1 MNGKMTQGR
10 QSKQLQ
16 PEPVAKSGQDAFRW
30 DGEFVDRTRELQ
42 FVKDTWGETVARSR
56 AIMLAALLFVVAA
69 GIDYLVLGLTQ
80 AFLQLLALRVLTL
93 IVAFVP
99 VVLFSDGTDPK
110 AMHASMTFT
119 QIYLFAIFLL
129 SAMVGETALRDVVVA
144 AVVILFAYYIAVPN
158 RLYLNS
164 IIGISCSAALVLVT
178 LVGTEAN
185 LFGLAALLLMCAV
198 VNVVGIQ
205 LGRLWGRLRRAE
217 YLSLHHHIT
226 MTGRL
231 EEEIAER
238 RIAEVEARVSERNFE
253 GVFRS
258 APLPLA
264 LVRPGDTKILHANR
278 ATCELFGVKAKDIKS
293 FDLRS
298 VVEAELGANGVD
310 DVASLLKAREPVEL
324 KISTSDGRK
333 LWVNVTTSA
342 MRYRG
347 ASAIL
352 IALHDITHRQ
362 MEAQKLREAR
372 DFADAANKSKT
383 EFLANMS
390 HELRTPLNAII
401 GFSEALE
408 REIYGPLG
416 TDRYREYAQ
425 DINNSGIHLLNIIN
439 DILDL
444 SKIEAG
450 RFELRDDD
458 VEIRYLV
465 DGVLR
470 IVAPRAEQA
479 NVKLDRWIDDDD
491 LVVKCDERAIKQ
503 ILINLL
509 SNAVKFSPEKSTVH
523 VRIEQMDAALRIA
536 VIDHGIGMAPEDI
549 PRALEPFRQVDGTL
563 ARNYE
568 GTGLGLPLARRLSE
582 LHGGSLTI
590 ESTCGV
596 GTSVFVDLPLE
607 RIDAPEEIVTA
618 ELA

>member
-1 MNGKMTQGR
+1 MYEPV
-10 QSKQLQ
+10 KQLGRPDTKKPAQ
-16 PEPVAKSGQDAFRW
+16 AAVRW
-30 DGEFVDRTRELQ
+30 DGEFVDRAREEL
-42 FVKDTWGETVARSR
+42 FVKDTWAETVARSR

-69 GIDYLVLGLTQ
+69 GVDYLVLGLTQ

-93 IVAFVP
+93 IIAFVP
-99 VVLFSDGTDPK
+99 VVLFSDGSDPK
-110 AMHASMTFT
+110 SFHGSMTFT
-119 QIYLFAIFLL
+119 QLYLFSIFLL
-129 SAMVGETALRDVVVA
+129 SGLVGEAALRDMVVA
-144 AVVILFAYYIAVPN
+144 TIVILFTYYIAVPN
-158 RLYLNS
+158 RLIHNAIICIVCSMAFMAAVS
-164 IIGISCSAALVLVT
+164 IGPGISSYGFVLV
-178 LVGTEAN
+178 V
-185 LFGLAALLLMCAV
+185 LMYAT
-198 VNVVGIQ
+198 VNIVGIQ

-217 YLSLHHHIT
+217 YLSLHHHKT

-238 RIAEVEARVSERNFE
+238 QIAEVEARVNERNFE

-258 APLPLA
+258 APLPLV
-264 LVRPGDTKILHANR
+264 LVRPGETKILHANR
-278 ATCELFGVKAKDIKS
+278 ATCELLGVDAKKIRS
-293 FDLRS
+293 FDLQHALKAEMTS
-298 VVEAELGANGVD
+298 SAVEDMG
-310 DVASLLKAREPVEL
+310 SLLKAHEPAEL
-324 KISTSDGRK
+324 AITSADGRK

-347 ASAIL
+347 SSAIL
-352 IALHDITHRQ
+352 IALHDITQQQR
-362 MEAQKLREAR
+362 EAEKLRDAR
-372 DFADAANKSKT
+372 DSANAANRSKT

-416 TDRYREYAQ
+416 NDRYREYAQ

-450 RFELRDDD
+450 HFELGDEE
-458 VEIRYLV
+458 VEIRYLI
-465 DGVLR
+465 DGVIR
-470 IVAPRAEQA
+470 IVTPRADQA
-479 NVKLDRWIDDDD
+479 GVQLERWMYDEE
-491 LVVKCDERAIKQ
+491 LVLHCDERAIKQ

-509 SNAVKFSPEKSTVH
+509 SNAVKFSNQGETVR
-523 VRIEQMDAALRIA
+523 VRIERNETALRIS
-536 VIDHGIGMAPEDI
+536 VIDSGIGMAEQDI

-582 LHGGSLTI
+582 LHGGTLTI
-590 ESTCGV
+590 KSALGE

-607 RIDAPEEIVTA
+607 RIDAAPENLALEHA
-618 ELA
+618 EAS

>member
-1 MNGKMTQGR
+1 MSRTMTQMGL
-10 QSKQLQ
+10 SKN
-16 PEPVAKSGQDAFRW
+16 EMGAAGSKPVQGTFRW
-30 DGEFVDRTRELQ
+30 DGEFSDSVREKQ
-42 FVKDTWGETVARSR
+42 FVSDTWGETVARSR

-69 GIDYLVLGLTQ
+69 GVDYLVLGLTQ
-80 AFLQLLALRVLTL
+80 EFLQLLALRILTL

-99 VVLFSDGTDPK
+99 VVLFSDGSDPK
-110 AMHASMTFT
+110 ALHASMTFT
-119 QIYLFAIFLL
+119 QIYLFSIFLL
-129 SAMVGETALRDVVVA
+129 SALVGETALRDMVVA
-144 AVVILFAYYIAVPN
+144 TVVILFAYYIAVPN
-158 RLYLNS
+158 RLYLNM
-164 IIGISCSAALVLVT
+164 
-178 LVGTEAN
+178 LVGVGCSFA
-185 LFGLAALLLMCAV
+185 FGLAIVAGPGISLAGGVVMSLMFGI
-198 VNVVGIQ
+198 VNMVGIQ
-205 LGRLWGRLRRAE
+205 LGRLWGKLRRAE
-217 YLSLHHHIT
+217 YLSLHHHKT

-238 RIAEVEARVSERNFE
+238 RIAETEARVSDRNFE

-264 LVRPGDTKILHANR
+264 LVRPGETKVLHANR
-278 ATCELFGVKAKDIKS
+278 ATCDLLGVDAKSIKS
-293 FDLRS
+293 FDLKTAMES
-298 VVEAELGANGVD
+298 ELSANGVD
-310 DVASLLKAREPVEL
+310 DIGALLKAHEPAEL
-324 KISTSDGRK
+324 AITTSDDRK

-347 ASAIL
+347 APAIL
-352 IALHDITHRQ
+352 IALHDITQRQ
-362 MEAQKLREAR
+362 MEAEKLRDAR

-450 RFELRDDD
+450 RFELREDE
-458 VEIRYLV
+458 VELRYLV
-465 DGVLR
+465 DGVIR

-479 NVKLDRWIDDDD
+479 NVRLERWMDDED

-509 SNAVKFSPEKSTVH
+509 SNAVKFSPEGAP
-523 VRIEQMDAALRIA
+523 VRVEIEQQSEALRIA
-536 VIDHGIGMAPEDI
+536 VVDKGIGMAPEDI
-549 PRALEPFRQVDGTL
+549 PRALEPFRQIDGTL
-563 ARNYE
+563 ARTYE

-582 LHGGSLTI
+582 LHGGSLSI
-590 ESTCGV
+590 ESVCGE

-607 RIDAPEEIVTA
+607 RIDATAGMVTA